1 MHLSWLNTETWMQAA
16 PLISYM
22 SLDKLLHLPGPHPSR
37 LRNCDFSTDIL
48 FLLRGL
54 SKLQYAK
61 LSETVL
67 DRG

>member
-1 MHLSWLNTETWMQAA
+1 MQAA
-16 PLISYM
+16 PLINYM
-22 SLDKLLHLPGPHPSR
+22 SLDKLLHLPGPQPSR
-37 LRNCDFSTDIL
+37 LRNYDFSTDIL

-67 DRG
+67 DRVRTA